1 MTGMTWGPGAVG
13 PGAGDAS
20 HRSGPRAEDVL
31 LAIACALLGL
41 VSLTGRISP
50 LGESDEDWLLHFR
63 GADGLGIALVLAGSA
78 GVLLIRTRPLVAV
91 VVVDSCMFA
100 LHAVGFVPPPL
111 PAAELVVLY
120 AIASTLRPLVSTTAT
135 AVTALVIVV
144 GDLVHDISLDDDK
157 LVAYLLAVVMA
168 WMVGYVMQ
176 VRARQART
184 ADENARLLAEQASVR
199 TQMAVREEK
208 ERLTRELHDIVAHG
222 VGVMV
227 ALASTAR
234 VGGRSGPADPDQA
247 LTAIESTGRAAL
259 QEMRTL
265 MRDLRGDAEEAEP
278 MLSASSLG
286 TLVDRTRAA
295 GIAVDLDVEGEPR
308 PLPAGVDQAAFRVVQ
323 ESITNVL
330 RHSGAGHV
338 QVSIGYQP
346 DAIDIRVRDDGV
358 AQLPRRRAEDRAAG
372 QGHEGMRR
380 RVDLLGGVFAARH
393 TPAGFEVV
401 ATIPLGPE
409 P

>member
-1 MTGMTWGPGAVG
+1 MTSMTWGPVAVG
-13 PGAGDAS
+13 PGADDRS
-20 HRSGPRAEDVL
+20 DRSGLRPEDVL
-31 LAIACALLGL
+31 LAVACAVLGL
-41 VSLTGRISP
+41 VSLTGRVSP

-63 GADGLGIALVLAGSA
+63 GADGLGIVLVLTGSA
-78 GVLLIRTRPLVAV
+78 GILLVRTHPLLAL
-91 VVVDSCMFA
+91 VVVDSCTFA
-100 LHAVGFVPPPL
+100 LHSVGFVPPPL

-120 AIASTLRPLVSTTAT
+120 AIASTLRPLVSTAAT
-135 AVTALVIVV
+135 ACTAISIVV

-176 VRARQART
+176 VRAGQVRT
-184 ADENARLLAEQASVR
+184 TEENARLLAEQASVR

-227 ALASTAR
+227 ALASAAR
-234 VGGRSGPADPDQA
+234 VRGRSGPADPDQA

-265 MRDLRGDAEEAEP
+265 MRDLRGDTEEPEP
-278 MLSASSLG
+278 MLSARALD
-286 TLVDRTRAA
+286 TLVARTRAA
-295 GIAVDLDVEGEPR
+295 GLAVDLDVEGEPR
-308 PLPAGVDQAAFRVVQ
+308 PLPTGVDQAAFRVVQ

-346 DAIDIRVRDDGV
+346 DAIDIRVRDDGA
-358 AQLPRRRAEDRAAG
+358 AQLPRRRAEDKAIG
-372 QGHEGMRR
+372 HGHEGMQR